1 MFEPVK
7 YFSHRPEWV
16 SSLSRLNR
24 TLFLM
29 VIDSVSRF
37 VSHSPGKPTFN
48 TPSDFIGPDQKLII
62 DHQDPFIK

>member
-16 SSLSRLNR
+16 GPLSRLNR

-29 VIDSVSRF
+29 AIDSASRSS
-37 VSHSPGKPTFN
+37 SHSPGKPTFN
-48 TPSDFIGPDQKLII
+48 TTSNFIGPNQ
-62 DHQDPFIK
+62 